1 MVGCALDLTVPIIT
15 FYLNGRQ
22 VNGAFTGF
30 NLDGMFFP
38 VVSASSKLRCVERG
52 SFFLYV
58 FFNLFYFMAASFFF
72 LSAKNCEGIR
82 VVLMLSEAV

>member
-58 FFNLFYFMAASFFF
+58 FFYLFYSMAASFFF
-72 LSAKNCEGIR
+72 SVQKIAKE
-82 VVLMLSEAV
+82 SE